1 MQRLKSN
8 MIKLYK
14 ELNGCEYYELPLR
27 SVNFLANC
35 KNLLLELEPFI
46 IRHDCVFNRLIFHVV
61 KGQKENNRLIGRVFY
76 ANSAFA
82 NDVVTDVFKAFFLS
96 HIFND
101 KIKSIQGRAENER

>member
-1 MQRLKSN
+1 M
-8 MIKLYK
+8 
-14 ELNGCEYYELPLR
+14 
-27 SVNFLANC
+27 
-35 KNLLLELEPFI
+35 
-46 IRHDCVFNRLIFHVV
+46 FNRLIFHVV

-101 KIKSIQGRAENER
+101 KIKSIQGRAENEKEQLTKTF